1 MQAARMRLAAKKNGA
16 MSGPTDPKQRQS
28 EPECRTDRGER
39 WFGEWTW
46 PPLAPRQITTPVSH
60 PTENRL
66 RRREQ
71 GVAEHQPT
79 DDRTGHGAGA
89 AASITGL
96 QGAPPSSTVLPMP
109 PRPPLHRPQ
118 HRHHRLGGQRSGQA
132 SMSAAGLAG
141 DRHPTGPVK

>member
-109 PRPPLHRPQ
+109 T
-118 HRHHRLGGQRSGQA
+118 RHHSTDRPRQVVRAASRCSGERNTTNHI
-132 SMSAAGLAG
+132 
-141 DRHPTGPVK
+141 RHGR